1 MKINES
7 VLKKELKNATD
18 LEDEKIL
25 KTALEWLEA
34 KNKALKMK
42 NKAHEEL
49 ELKRSTN
56 TKSLKSMKLKISS
69 SKTNGLTA

>member
-18 LEDEKIL
+18 LEDKKIL
-25 KTALEWLEA
+25 KTALELLEA

-49 ELKRSTN
+49 ELKAFHQLPTLIIYFLV
-56 TKSLKSMKLKISS
+56 LKLNSIKIHY
-69 SKTNGLTA
+69 